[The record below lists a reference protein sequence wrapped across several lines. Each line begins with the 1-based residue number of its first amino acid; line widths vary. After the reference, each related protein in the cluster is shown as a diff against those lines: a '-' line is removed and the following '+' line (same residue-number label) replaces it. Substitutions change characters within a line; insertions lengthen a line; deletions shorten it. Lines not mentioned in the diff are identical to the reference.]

1 MKAMSEPTVSCP
13 KCKTEIK
20 LTESLAAPL
29 VEATR
34 RDFEKRLAQKEG
46 DWRLR
51 ENELRQQEALKAKAL
66 LATELDGRT
75 REIQQ
80 LNEVLKQN
88 NEKLAEAQRSQA
100 ICLQKERAL
109 ADKTRELDLTVEK
122 RVQENLTSVRVQ
134 ARLEADDQY
143 KLRVHEKEQTIAS
156 MQKQIEDL
164 RRKAEQ
170 GSQQTQGEVLEQEL
184 ESLLRA
190 KFPFDRVE
198 PVPKGEHGG
207 DVLQRVRNPQG
218 GECGAIL
225 WETKRTK
232 SWSDGWLAKLRE
244 DQRAAQAEIAV
255 IVSFAL
261 PKDVDTFELVE
272 GVWVT
277 HPKTMLPVAFSLRQ
291 MLLEVSS
298 VRHAAEG
305 HQTKAEMMYGYLTG
319 SRFRQRVQA
328 MVESFS
334 CMQDDL
340 AKERK
345 VMLKQ
350 WAKRQEQIDRA
361 MEATAGMFGDLQG
374 IAGKSIQEIEGLD
387 LDGLDEVRQLSL
399 TA

>member
-1 MKAMSEPTVSCP
+1 MKAMSEPTVACP
-13 KCKTEIK
+13 NCRTEIK

-34 RDFEKRLAQKEG
+34 RDFEKRLAQKEN

-51 ENELRQQEALKAKAL
+51 EVDLRQQEALKAKAL
-66 LATELDGRT
+66 LAMELDGRA
-75 REIQQ
+75 REVQQ

-88 NEKLAEAQRSQA
+88 NEKLMEAQKSQA
-100 ICLQKERAL
+100 ICLQKERTL
-109 ADKTRELDLTVEK
+109 GDKLRELDLTVEK
-122 RVQENLTSVRVQ
+122 RVQENLTSVRAQ
-134 ARLEADDQY
+134 ARIEADDQY

-156 MQKQIEDL
+156 MQRQIEDL

-184 ESLLRA
+184 EAQLKAR
-190 KFPFDRVE
+190 FPFDQVE
-198 PVPKGEHGG
+198 AVAKGEHGG
-207 DVLQRVRNPQG
+207 DVLQRVRNAQG

-244 DQRAAQAEIAV
+244 DQRAARAEIAV
-255 IVSFAL
+255 LVSFAL

-277 HPKTMLPVAFSLRQ
+277 HPKTMIPVALSLRQ
-291 MLLEVSS
+291 MLAEVSS
-298 VRHAAEG
+298 MRHAAEG
-305 HQTKAEMMYGYLTG
+305 QQTKAEMMYGYLTG

-387 LDGLDEVRQLSL
+387 LDTLDEVRQLSL